1 MRTHK
6 WLAAALVVL
15 VALGLAG
22 GVSAEGN
29 TPDDPIWLADEAP
42 MTAQLAG
49 NRGGSFVYYAI
60 AYPGHERA
68 VTIHVSY
75 APGDR
80 ATLSA
85 VGFNVYGPNGYL
97 IGEGEVAGA
106 AKELVYSDDDAAT
119 WLIQL
124 YNYGD
129 GMTVGYTISV
139 DGLPSTPVPITK
151 PDVDDEESQE
161 PSGEALAEAG
171 KLLGSRAGAFDRYA
185 IAYQSGQDVELVMRY
200 TPDDPTIRAGVG
212 MTIYGPD
219 GWSREATVRDGER
232 AVTIVNGPTGT
243 YIVQI
248 YNYIE
253 GLEISYT
260 LEE

>member
-1 MRTHK
+1 MSTHK
-6 WLAAALVVL
+6 WLAAVLAVVM
-15 VALGLAG
+15 ALGLAG

-29 TPDDPIWLADEAP
+29 TPDDPISLPDEAP
-42 MTAQLAG
+42 VTAQLKG

-60 AYPGHERA
+60 AYPGDERV
-68 VTIHVSY
+68 VTIRVNY
-75 APGDR
+75 APGDQ

-97 IGEGEVAGA
+97 IGEGELAGA
-106 AKELVYSDDDAAT
+106 AKELVYSDDDAST
-119 WLIQL
+119 WLVQL

-139 DGLPSTPVPITK
+139 DGLPSTSEPITK
-151 PDVDDEESQE
+151 PDVDDEEPQA
-161 PSGEALAEAG
+161 PSGEALAESG
-171 KLLGSRAGAFDRYA
+171 KLLGSRAGAFDRYE
-185 IAYQSGQDVELVMRY
+185 IAYESDQDVELVMRY

-232 AVTIVNGPTGT
+232 AVTIANGPTGT

-253 GLEISYT
+253 DLEISYT